1 MSMMAQWA
9 TPLVELE
16 WLRDRCEARVYA
28 KVETVNPTGSHK
40 DRESAVVIAEARR
53 QGYRAVGCASTG
65 NAAISLSAYA
75 FMDDMP
81 CHIWVAADIRPE
93 KLALIKMFHP
103 QLHVVA
109 EGYEEAVRLS
119 NSQME
124 EEGIYNANPGSCRA
138 KIVGNAA
145 IGREIAEQIQPTVV
159 ICPANNGTHILGVWE
174 GLRETCPEVRM
185 IGAVAPETK
194 VADSIGGF
202 HRFEGQALSQM
213 VKESGGGFVTVGD
226 AELRAATLELAR
238 HGFVVEP
245 AAAASVAA
253 LTHLDLTSSDVVCC
267 TITGSGM
274 KYPALMAAVLGEEKA
289 RLPKSRTS
297 PCPVA

>member
-1 MSMMAQWA
+1 
-9 TPLVELE
+9 
-16 WLRDRCEARVYA
+16 
-28 KVETVNPTGSHK
+28 
-40 DRESAVVIAEARR
+40 
-53 QGYRAVGCASTG
+53 
-65 NAAISLSAYA
+65 LSAYA
-75 FMDDMP
+75 FMNDMP
-81 CHIWVAADIRPE
+81 CHIWVAASIRPE
-93 KLALIKMFHP
+93 KLVLIKMFHP

-145 IGREIAEQIQPTVV
+145 IGREMAGQIRLIQVQPTIVV
-159 ICPANNGTHILGVWE
+159 CPANNGTHILGVWE
-174 GLRETCPEVRM
+174 GVRETFPDVRM
-185 IGAVAPETK
+185 VGAVAPQTE

-202 HRFEGQALSQM
+202 HRFEGQALSRM
-213 VKESGGGFVTVGD
+213 VEDSQGRFVTVSD
-226 AELRAATLELAR
+226 AELQAATLELVR

-274 KYPALMAAVLGEEKA
+274 KYPSLMAAVLGEEKA
-289 RLPKSRTS
+289 RLPKSRTRR
-297 PCPVA
+297 PVQ